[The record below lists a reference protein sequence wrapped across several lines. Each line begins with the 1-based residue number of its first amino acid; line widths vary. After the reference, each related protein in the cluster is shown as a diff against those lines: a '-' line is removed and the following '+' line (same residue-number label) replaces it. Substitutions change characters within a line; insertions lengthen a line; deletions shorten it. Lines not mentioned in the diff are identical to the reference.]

1 MTSLSR
7 CLYLPWGR
15 LAMAMALALTLGLL
29 AGCSSDNGSPPL
41 AYPQTIAAARIQI
54 WGFLKDYHVPSATV
68 ALVAGDRIV
77 WSETI
82 DRVGTTTPETMF
94 GIGSVS
100 KIFAAAAVMKLVD
113 QGRIDLDAPLVR
125 YLPDFEMASPEYA
138 QITVRM
144 LLNHS
149 AGFGGVDFRNMFT
162 YAPLMGYAEQVQAA
176 LATQRLKHPLGYL
189 SVYCNDCVTLVEPL
203 IAAVTGKP
211 YTQYV
216 QEELFAP
223 LGMTHSRFALAPFPP
238 GSFAPGYDV
247 TGNPDAQEFGQAY
260 ASGGIYSTPS
270 DMVRFAMMLMN
281 GGCYGNTRLL
291 SAAAVAEMGRD
302 QTRQLPFNPV
312 PTYARGLGWDNVTHS
327 GLAAVGVRAWHKKG
341 GTLVYESDFVVAPDE
356 GLAVMISVSQRT
368 MQTGLL
374 AEQILLHALA
384 ENGRIPA
391 VPAPL
396 PETPL
401 PERSPTDAELAA
413 LVGVYANK
421 NGPIRVEA
429 APDRT
434 LRVWVYDAGEW
445 WESASSL
452 KHRSDGT
459 FSSDEAPNQ
468 SYRALV
474 ADGRRYLAKKEP
486 HWSGHYLEDSLYA
499 QAIEPATQPL
509 SRAWQALAGNT
520 WLAVNE
526 DAQSWILVNGLPPRF
541 TLDTLEDYPG

>member
-7 CLYLPWGR
+7 SLYLPHGR
-15 LAMAMALALTLGLL
+15 LNIAMVLVLTLGLL
-29 AGCSSDNGSPPL
+29 AGCDSDSAKSSPPL
-41 AYPQTIAAARIQI
+41 AYPQTIAAARLQI
-54 WGFLKDYHVPSATV
+54 WQFLKDHQAPSATV
-68 ALVAGDRIV
+68 ALVDGERIV

-82 DRVGTTTPETMF
+82 DRMGTTTPETLY

-113 QGRIDLDAPLVR
+113 QGKIDLDAPLVR
-125 YLPDFEMASPEYA
+125 YLPDFRMASPEYA
-138 QITVRM
+138 RISVRM

-149 AGFGGVDFRNMFT
+149 AGLGGVDFRNMFS
-162 YAPLMGYAEQVQAA
+162 YAPLTGYAEQVQEA
-176 LATQRLKHPLGYL
+176 LATQRLKHEPGYL

-211 YTQYV
+211 YTQFV

-238 GSFAPGYDV
+238 GSFAPGYL
-247 TGNPDAQEFGQAY
+247 GANPDDQEFGQAY
-260 ASGGIYSTPS
+260 ASGGIYTTPN
-270 DMVRFAMMLMN
+270 DMARFAMMLMN
-281 GGCYGNTRLL
+281 GGWYGDIRLL

-302 QTRQLPFNPV
+302 QTRRLPFNPV

-341 GTLVYESDFVVAPDE
+341 GTMVYESDFVVAPEE
-356 GLAVMISVSQRT
+356 GLAVMISVAQRT
-368 MQTGLL
+368 LLTGQL

-401 PERSPTDAELAA
+401 PEQPPTAAELAA
-413 LVGVYANK
+413 MVGVYANK

-434 LRVWVYDAGEW
+434 LKVWVYDGGEW
-445 WESASSL
+445 WKSASGL

-459 FSSDEAPNQ
+459 FSPTRPRISPIGPWWRMGGAIWRRRSRIGQVITVRKASTRRPSN
-468 SYRALV
+468 RRNNPCRV
-474 ADGRRYLAKKEP
+474 PGRRWPAK
-486 HWSGHYLEDSLYA
+486 
-499 QAIEPATQPL
+499 
-509 SRAWQALAGNT
+509 
-520 WLAVNE
+520 
-526 DAQSWILVNGLPPRF
+526 
-541 TLDTLEDYPG
+541 PGWR